1 MNSST
6 DLFERIST
14 FTETHLLETGRE
26 QTASQMGPKYY
37 FEHSLRVAFWC
48 WRLALEMHADVS
60 TCVAS
65 GLLHDISFFE
75 PKEHERLETTSAGTA
90 RRFMEKEGFKEEFK
104 EAVASAIENQAQ
116 GAKSKTLEAK
126 ILQDANKMDEF
137 GYIRLLLFAKATPET
152 FWGTEESSN
161 FLLAEVE
168 KLEKDEYGQMWTSM
182 GKAWITKQIALY
194 KTFLTGLLEEIEN
207 TKTTMR

>member
-1 MNSST
+1 MNSSV

-14 FTETHLLETGRE
+14 FTETHLSETGRE
-26 QTASQMGPKYY
+26 QTASQKGPKYY

-48 WRLALEMHADVS
+48 WRLALEMHADIS

-75 PKEHERLETTSAGTA
+75 PKEKKPLETTSTETA
-90 RRFMEKEGFKEEFK
+90 RRFMEEEGFKGEFK

-137 GYIRLLLFAKATPET
+137 GYIRLLLFARAMPET
-152 FWGTEESSN
+152 FSGIEESSN
-161 FLLAEVE
+161 FLLAEVD
-168 KLEKDEYGQMWTSM
+168 KLEKGTHGQMWTSM
-182 GKAWITKQIALY
+182 GKAWITKQIVLY

>member
-1 MNSST
+1 
-6 DLFERIST
+6 
-14 FTETHLLETGRE
+14 
-26 QTASQMGPKYY
+26 
-37 FEHSLRVAFWC
+37 
-48 WRLALEMHADVS
+48 
-60 TCVAS
+60 VAS

-75 PKEHERLETTSAGTA
+75 PKKNEPVETTSAETA
-90 RRFMEKEGFKEEFK
+90 RRFMKKEGFKEEFK
-104 EAVASAIENQAQ
+104 EAVASAIENQGE

-137 GYIRLLLFAKATPET
+137 GYIRLLLFARAMPET
-152 FWGTEESSN
+152 FSGMEESSN
-161 FLLAEVE
+161 FLLAEVD
-168 KLEKDEYGQMWTSM
+168 KLEKGEHGPMWTSM

>member
-1 MNSST
+1 M
-6 DLFERIST
+6 DLFERISA
-14 FTETHLLETGRE
+14 FAETHLLETGRE
-26 QTASQMGPKYY
+26 QTGSQMGPRYY

-60 TCVAS
+60 SCVAS
-65 GLLHDISFFE
+65 GLLHDVSFFE
-75 PKEHERLETTSAGTA
+75 SKELEHLETTSAETA
-90 RRFMEKEGFKEEFK
+90 RRFMEKEGFKKEFM
-104 EAVASAIENQAQ
+104 EAVTSAIENQAQ
-116 GAKSKTLEAK
+116 GVKSRTLEAK

-137 GYIRLLLFAKATPET
+137 GHIRLLIFAKATPES
-152 FWGTEESSN
+152 FLGMEESATS
-161 FLLAEVE
+161 LLAEVE
-168 KLEKDEYGQMWTSM
+168 KLEKGEYGEMWTSM

>member
-1 MNSST
+1 MSGSG

-14 FTETHLLETGRE
+14 FVETHLSETGRE
-26 QTASQMGPKYY
+26 QAASQMGPRYY

-65 GLLHDISFFE
+65 GLLHDVSFFE
-75 PKEHERLETTSAGTA
+75 SKEHEHTETVSSETA
-90 RRFMEKEGFKEEFK
+90 RRFMEKEGFKKEFM

-116 GAKSKTLEAK
+116 GGRSRTLEAK

-137 GYIRLLLFAKATPET
+137 GYIRLLFFARAVPES
-152 FWGTEESSN
+152 FSAMEESSN
-161 FLLAEVE
+161 SLLAEVE
-168 KLEKDEYGQMWTSM
+168 KLEKGEYGQMWTSM
-182 GKAWITKQIALY
+182 GKAWIAKQTSLY
-194 KTFLTGLLEEIEN
+194 KAFLTGLLEEIEN
-207 TKTTMR
+207 TRTTMR